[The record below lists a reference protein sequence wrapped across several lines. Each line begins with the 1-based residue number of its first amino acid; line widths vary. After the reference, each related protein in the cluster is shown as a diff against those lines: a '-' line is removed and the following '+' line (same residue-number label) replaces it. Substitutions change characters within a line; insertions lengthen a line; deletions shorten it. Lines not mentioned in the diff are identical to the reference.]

1 MAYDPE
7 FSLDRFNLEV
17 EAGRQADLMRKYTKR
32 QSKYRS
38 ILKKE
43 QKNLE
48 ILEGELAEEYRRNKK
63 DYGIQKDTDQVIFR
77 LIKGDPKYEVQFD
90 RVQTYQRMYDDAKSA
105 VDSIIEKG
113 WMIKEMVKLWL
124 NNYYAVPIVKQN
136 ELKPS
141 RLRLNPKED

>member
-1 MAYDPE
+1 MYDPE

-17 EAGRQADLMRKYTKR
+17 EAARQAELMRKYTKR
-32 QSKYRS
+32 QGRYKS

-43 QKNLE
+43 QKNLD

-63 DYGIQKDTDQVIFR
+63 IYGIQKDTDQVIFR
-77 LIKGDPKYEVQFD
+77 LIKGDPKHEVQFD

-105 VDSIIEKG
+105 VDSIVEKG

-124 NNYYAVPIVKQN
+124 NNYYSTPIVK
-136 ELKPS
+136 EYEVKPK
-141 RLRLNPKED
+141 RFTLKED